1 MLLLGAEID
10 MADYETSLKYFAD
23 DVLYE
28 DMIYRCEA
36 WAETCASCLPE
47 GSSLYLVLQ

>member
-1 MLLLGAEID
+1 MKLGLVFVRIAAYKNRMCCCWGPEID

-28 DMIYRCEA
+28 DMIYRYEV
-36 WAETCASCLPE
+36 CA
-47 GSSLYLVLQ
+47 